1 MHVEETFNTT
11 GVLSAKQEN
20 EIGHDDGV
28 MMVQGDWGKLL

>member
-11 GVLSAKQEN
+11 GVMSAKQEN

-28 MMVQGDWGKLL
+28 MMVQGDWGKPL